1 MTSPTANP
9 IIRVE
14 VETSYIEEQS
24 DPRDKRFVFS
34 YTITIRNE
42 GQVPAR
48 LLTRHWII
56 TDANGNV
63 KETRGDGVVGE
74 QPYLKPGQGFRYSSG
89 AVIETPVG
97 TMQGSYQM
105 VADDG
110 QQVRCADRAVQAG
123 DARSAALG
131 ACRPDGAVRDRRR
144 ARLRCRARHVARR
157 TAISRADR
165 DRLWFVGDLVNRGP
179 ASLAVLRRIRSFGER
194 GDGHPR
200 QS

>member
-1 MTSPTANP
+1 MELTEPPALK
-9 IIRVE
+9 IRVE

-89 AVIETPVG
+89 AVIATPVG

-105 VADDG
+105 IADDG
-110 QQVRCADRAVQAG
+110 QHF
-123 DARSAALG
+123 DAPIA
-131 ACRPDGAVRDRRR
+131 PF
-144 ARLRCRARHVARR
+144 RL
-157 TAISRADR
+157 AIP
-165 DRLWFVGDLVNRGP
+165 G
-179 ASLAVLRRIRSFGER
+179 VL
-194 GDGHPR
+194 H
-200 QS
+200 